1 MHKQNEYVMKRKKA
15 TNIQY
20 AVFRKLFS
28 KNTRQHK
35 RSVFLSQVLRDLE
48 IVKGYSRE
56 QIDDIAH
63 DIAENI
69 SFNHFYG
76 LVIEEFDNCC
86 VGYLPSIDQKV
97 DKVTISL
104 SKASLSFL
112 EFFNRKGPYKVN
124 YYYKGGLLH
133 TSQQKARRF

>member
-1 MHKQNEYVMKRKKA
+1 MKRKKA

-20 AVFRKLFS
+20 RVFRKLYS
-28 KNTRQHK
+28 KGTRQHK
-35 RSVFLSQVLRDLE
+35 RRVFLSQVLNDLE
-48 IVKGYSRE
+48 IVKGYSPD
-56 QIDDIAH
+56 QIDGIAH
-63 DIAENI
+63 DIAKNI

-86 VGYLPSIDQKV
+86 IGYQPGIDQKV

-104 SKASLSFL
+104 VPVSLSL
-112 EFFNRKGPYKVN
+112 SDFFKRRDYYKVN

-133 TSQQKARRF
+133 SSQKKARRF